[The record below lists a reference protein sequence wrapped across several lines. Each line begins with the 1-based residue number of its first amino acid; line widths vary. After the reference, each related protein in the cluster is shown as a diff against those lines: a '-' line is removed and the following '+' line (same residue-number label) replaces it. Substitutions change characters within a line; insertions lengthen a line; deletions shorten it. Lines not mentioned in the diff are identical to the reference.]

1 MQDEADHKA
10 DRREDAYQASSHEET
25 LPEAGSREAQKEDEL
40 NHLNKRRRA
49 EKRFKAY
56 TLSAVFL
63 AAGFLVLFLVD
74 LIIKGYPALQ
84 QAEIRTDITYSPET
98 IHDIDQ
104 AFPEPVRDLVSRAAK
119 RRITREAKVAE
130 IRLPVH
136 YGENTAKHPESAIQ
150 SVQITKA
157 DMPPWKQDFEPAEIP
172 GKKLIQLVGERGFQQ
187 IRRNM
192 EADPSLAGTVR
203 KEWLA
208 GSDFLQAFMSGP
220 TDLQGSLAET
230 AVLLESADFIHMRFD
245 AEKYGAEGKTVQ
257 EWVLADSHVDQYLKG
272 YDYMKPSTYENPENA
287 PLSPEKAA
295 RIDRLHQEGR
305 IALHF
310 NDYFF
315 LNGDSKIPEVAGMRA
330 AVIGSVYV
338 VGLVFLICLPIG
350 MLTSIYLE
358 EFAPDN
364 LLTQTIEVNI
374 NNLAAI
380 PSILFGVLGLA
391 AFINVFR
398 MPRSSVLVGAAT
410 LALMTLPIIIIATRA
425 ALRAVPD
432 SIRRAGFAM
441 GATRWQVM
449 LHHVLPVSISGIMTG
464 SIIGIAKAIGETAPL
479 IIVGLVSFVPDA
491 PVTPTDSTSVMPAQ
505 IFSWWSMSLRA
516 FQERAALGILVLLT
530 VLFILNGLAVFIR
543 AKSERSW

>member
-1 MQDEADHKA
+1 M
-10 DRREDAYQASSHEET
+10 
-25 LPEAGSREAQKEDEL
+25 
-40 NHLNKRRRA
+40 NHLTKRRRA
-49 EKRFKAY
+49 EKRFKVY

-74 LIIKGYPALQ
+74 LIIKGYPALR
-84 QAEIRTDITYSPET
+84 QAEILTEITYSPET
-98 IHDIDQ
+98 IHNIDQ
-104 AFPEPVRDLVSRAAK
+104 AFPEPARDLVSRAAK
-119 RRITREAKVAE
+119 RRITREAKIAE

-136 YGENTAKHPESAIQ
+136 YGKKTAKHPKSAIQ
-150 SVQITKA
+150 SVRITKA
-157 DMPPWKQDFEPAEIP
+157 DMPPWKQDFEPAEVP
-172 GKKLIQLVGERGFQQ
+172 REQLMKLIGERGFQQ
-187 IRRNM
+187 IRQNM

-203 KEWLA
+203 REWLA
-208 GSDFLQAFMSGP
+208 GSDFLQAFMIGP
-220 TDLQGSLAET
+220 TDLQGSLAKT
-230 AVLLESADFIHMRFD
+230 AVLLDSADFIQMRFD
-245 AEKYGAEGKTVQ
+245 AEKYGAEGKTLQ

-272 YDYMKPSTYENPENA
+272 YAYMKPSTYENPENA

-295 RIDRLHQEGR
+295 RIDRLHQEGK

-315 LNGDSKIPEVAGMRA
+315 FNGDSKIPEVAGMRA
-330 AVIGSVYV
+330 AIIGSVYV

-441 GATRWQVM
+441 GATRWQVV

-491 PVTPTDSTSVMPAQ
+491 PVTPTDPTSVMPAQ

-530 VLFILNGLAVFIR
+530 VLFLLNGLAVFIR

>member
-1 MQDEADHKA
+1 MPVDETEHKRA
-10 DRREDAYQASSHEET
+10 AGGTGPSETAAEGPDAWESRK
-25 LPEAGSREAQKEDEL
+25 EAERHL
-40 NHLNKRRRA
+40 LNKRRRK
-49 EKRFKAY
+49 EKRFKLY
-56 TLSAVFL
+56 TLAAVLVAVVFL
-63 AAGFLVLFLVD
+63 IFFLVD
-74 LIIKGYPALQ
+74 LILKGYPALR
-84 QAEIRTDITYSPET
+84 QAEILTEITYSPET
-98 IHDIDQ
+98 TQNFDL

-119 RRITREAKVAE
+119 RRIAREARIAE

-136 YGENTAKHPESAIQ
+136 YTGETAQNPREAIR
-150 SVQITKA
+150 SLRVTRE
-157 DMPPWKQDFEPAEIP
+157 DMPPWKQDFQPEEIP
-172 GKKLIQLVGERGFQQ
+172 KPRLVALIGERGFEQ
-187 IRRNM
+187 IQETI

-203 KEWLA
+203 EQWLV
-208 GSDFLQAFMSGP
+208 GSDDLQAFMMGEESFSGAMEGAAALLDQAGFIRMGYDAATYGP
-220 TDLQGSLAET
+220 EGS
-230 AVLLESADFIHMRFD
+230 
-245 AEKYGAEGKTVQ
+245 TVA
-257 EWVLADSHVDQYLKG
+257 EWVLADSDVDQYLKG
-272 YDYMKPSTYENPENA
+272 YDFMKPSFYADVASA
-287 PLSPEKAA
+287 PISPEKAE
-295 RIDRLHQEGR
+295 RIERLHEQGK

-330 AVIGSVYV
+330 AIIGSVYV
-338 VGLVFLICLPIG
+338 VGMVFFICLPLG
-350 MLTSIYLE
+350 VLTSIYLE

-391 AFINVFR
+391 AFINFFG

-410 LALMTLPIIIIATRA
+410 LTLMTLPIIIIASRA

-432 SIRRAGFAM
+432 PIRRAGYAM
-441 GATRWQVM
+441 GATRWQVV
-449 LHHVLPVSISGIMTG
+449 LHHVMPVSISGIMTG
-464 SIIGIAKAIGETAPL
+464 SIIGIAKAMGETAPL

-491 PVTPTDSTSVMPAQ
+491 PTAPTDPTSVMPAQ

-530 VLFILNGLAVFIR
+530 VLFILNGLAVFVR

>member
-1 MQDEADHKA
+1 MQDKA
-10 DRREDAYQASSHEET
+10 NLKKNRKEDPSHEKKS
-25 LPEAGSREAQKEDEL
+25 PPADSWEAQKEHEL
-40 NHLNKRRRA
+40 HHLEKRRRR

-56 TLSAVFL
+56 TLGAIFI
-63 AAGFLVLFLVD
+63 AAAFLVFFLVD
-74 LIIKGYPALQ
+74 LIIKGYPALK

-98 IHDIDQ
+98 IDNIDQ
-104 AFPEPVRDLVSRAAK
+104 AFPEQVRDLVSRAAK
-119 RRITREAKVAE
+119 RRLTREAKVAE
-130 IRLPVH
+130 IRIPVH
-136 YGENTAKHPESAIQ
+136 YDENTAKNPESAIHPI
-150 SVQITKA
+150 QITKA
-157 DMPPWKQDFEPAEIP
+157 DMPPWKQDFEAQEIP
-172 GKKLIQLVGERGFQQ
+172 KKQLIELIGERGFNRIQQ
-187 IRRNM
+187 NM
-192 EADPSLAGTVR
+192 KADPSLAGSVR
-203 KEWLA
+203 EEWLP
-208 GSDFLQAFMSGP
+208 GSDLLQGFMHGA
-220 TDLQGSLAET
+220 TDLKKEMMET
-230 AVLLESADFIHMRFD
+230 AVLLDDADHLQMGFD
-245 AEKYGAEGKTVQ
+245 TGKYGTEGKTVE

-272 YDYMKPSTYENPENA
+272 YDFMKPSAYDNPANA
-287 PLSPEKAA
+287 PISKEKAA
-295 RIDRLHQEGR
+295 RIDRLHEEGK

-330 AVIGSVYV
+330 AIIGSVYV

-350 MLTSIYLE
+350 VLTSIYLE

-391 AFINVFR
+391 AFINLFG

-441 GATRWQVM
+441 GATRWQVV

-491 PVTPTDSTSVMPAQ
+491 PVTPTDPTSVMPAQ
-505 IFSWWSMSLRA
+505 IFSWWSMSLRG
-516 FQERAALGILVLLT
+516 FQERAALGILVLLA
-530 VLFILNGLAVFIR
+530 VLFFLNGLAVFIR